1 MADKSKPDSLVDTLL
16 AVGRFGLMLLGIIGI
31 SVEIFRDNGWL
42 KQLIGKAFASPG
54 TLLFIPLAI
63 GALYL
68 LDKAITNAAGTAS
81 KKGDIPLY
89 IMMAIGAFFLFRL
102 ITTGSF

>member
-1 MADKSKPDSLVDTLL
+1 MEESKPDSLLSTL
-16 AVGRFGLMLLGIIGI
+16 AAIGRFGLMLLGIIGI

-54 TLLFIPLAI
+54 TLLLIPLAI
-63 GALYL
+63 GVLYL
-68 LDKAITNAAGTAS
+68 LNKVITDGAGKAS

-89 IMMAIGAFFLFRL
+89 IMMAIGAFFLYRI

>member
-1 MADKSKPDSLVDTLL
+1 MEDSKPDSLLSTLA
-16 AVGRFGLMLLGIIGI
+16 AVSRFGLMLLGIIGI

-42 KQLIGKAFASPG
+42 KQLIGKAFTSPG
-54 TLLFIPLAI
+54 TLLLIPLAI

-68 LDKAITNAAGTAS
+68 LNKVITDAAGAGS

-89 IMMAIGAFFLFRL
+89 LMMAIGGFFLYR
-102 ITTGSF
+102 IVTTGSF

>member
-1 MADKSKPDSLVDTLL
+1 MADQSKPDSLVDTLL

-42 KQLIGKAFASPG
+42 KQLIGKAFDSPG
-54 TLLFIPLAI
+54 TLLLIPLTI

-68 LDKAITNAAGTAS
+68 LDKTITNAAGTAS